1 MHKLDDFNLLLF
13 LKQFRVLLSDGLS
26 VADSLE
32 LISKHISDQR
42 FKKYL
47 VSAHKD
53 LKSGKNLYDAL
64 FGKAHPFP
72 ESMAR
77 CVRSM
82 PQKDHQLELTIK
94 SLEENY
100 GTRTE
105 LVQKPFSLLPS
116 IGVTLFSLFLVA
128 LFLLFVVP
136 VFADM
141 YSGFGRALPVLTQF
155 VINVSLFL
163 IRYWFLVLLII
174 AAVYYLIFLRRVKF
188 GFRDADLYY
197 TFSLMLG
204 QLKSGANIK
213 QMLSWAADSL
223 DNPRM
228 GERLH
233 SVLRDVE
240 NGKTLSESFRHAA
253 YFPLFVA
260 DIIALAE
267 KKGDLKPAMEEIVSY
282 YSIKKE
288 WDLRISI
295 LPIIVVIF
303 AIIFFIWAMY
313 LPIFRMAGAIG

>member
-32 LISKHISDQR
+32 LISKHIRDQR
-42 FKKYL
+42 LKNYL
-47 VSAHKD
+47 VSVNKD
-53 LKSGKNLYDAL
+53 LKSGKNLHDAL
-64 FGKAHPFP
+64 FGKPHPFP

-77 CVRSM
+77 CVQSM

-94 SLEENY
+94 SLEQNY
-100 GTRTE
+100 QTRTE
-105 LVQKPFSLLPS
+105 LVQKPFSYLPS
-116 IGVTLFSLFLVA
+116 IGVTLFCVLLLAFFLSAVTPMFEELFSSIGYRLPAPTKFAISVP
-128 LFLLFVVP
+128 LFI
-136 VFADM
+136 
-141 YSGFGRALPVLTQF
+141 R
-155 VINVSLFL
+155 
-163 IRYWFLVLLII
+163 RYWFLVLLII
-174 AAVYYLIFLRRVKF
+174 AAIYYLIFLQRAKF
-188 GFRDADLYY
+188 GFRHADLYY
-197 TFSLMLG
+197 IFSLMLG
-204 QLKSGANIK
+204 QLKSGAHVTRV
-213 QMLSWAADSL
+213 LSWAADSL

-228 GERLH
+228 RDRLH

-240 NGKTLSESFRHAA
+240 NGKPLSESFRHAA

-295 LPIIVVIF
+295 LPIIIIVILP
-303 AIIFFIWAMY
+303 IIFFMCAMY
-313 LPIFRMAGAIG
+313 LTIFRMAG

>member
-13 LKQFRVLLSDGLS
+13 LKQFRVLLSDGVS

-64 FGKAHPFP
+64 FGKSHPFP

-82 PQKDHQLELTIK
+82 PQKDHDLELTIK

-105 LVQKPFSLLPS
+105 LVHKSFSFLPS
-116 IGVTLFSLFLVA
+116 IGVTLFCVLLLAFFLTAVT
-128 LFLLFVVP
+128 P
-136 VFADM
+136 VFEELL
-141 YSGFGRALPVLTQF
+141 SGFGRGLPAPTKFVLSL
-155 VINVSLFL
+155 SLFL
-163 IRYWFLVLLII
+163 RKYWFLALLII
-174 AAVYYLIFLRRVKF
+174 AAVYYLIFLWRVKF
-188 GFRDADLYY
+188 RFNDSDLYY
-197 TFSLMLG
+197 IFSLMWG
-204 QLKSGANIK
+204 QLTSGATIK

-228 GERLH
+228 GERLR
-233 SVLRDVE
+233 SILRDVE
-240 NGKTLSESFRHAA
+240 SGKTLSESFRHVA
-253 YFPLFVA
+253 YFPSFVS
-260 DIIALAE
+260 DIIAPAE

-288 WDLRISI
+288 WDLPISI

-303 AIIFFIWAMY
+303 AILFFILAVY
-313 LPIFRMAGAIG
+313 LPIFRMAG

>member
-13 LKQFRVLLSDGLS
+13 LKQFRVLLSDGVS
-26 VADSLE
+26 IADSLE
-32 LISKHISDQR
+32 LISKHIRDQR

-47 VSAHKD
+47 VSAHKE

-82 PQKDHQLELTIK
+82 PQKDHDLELTIR

-105 LVQKPFSLLPS
+105 LIQKPFSFLPS
-116 IGVTLFSLFLVA
+116 IGVTLFCVLLLAFFLTAVIPVFEELFSGFGGALPAPTKFVLSTSLFLK
-128 LFLLFVVP
+128 
-136 VFADM
+136 
-141 YSGFGRALPVLTQF
+141 
-155 VINVSLFL
+155 
-163 IRYWFLVLLII
+163 RYWFLVLLII

-197 TFSLMLG
+197 IFSLILG
-204 QLKSGANIK
+204 QLKSGATIK

-228 GERLH
+228 GERLR

-240 NGKTLSESFRHAA
+240 IGKTLSESFRHAA

-303 AIIFFIWAMY
+303 AIILFIVAMY
-313 LPIFRMAGAIG
+313 LPIFRMAG

>member
-13 LKQFRVLLSDGLS
+13 LKQFRVLLSDGVS

-64 FGKAHPFP
+64 FGKPHPFP

-82 PQKDHQLELTIK
+82 PQKDHDLELTIK
-94 SLEENY
+94 SLEQNY
-100 GTRTE
+100 QTRTE
-105 LVQKPFSLLPS
+105 LVHKSFSFLPS
-116 IGVTLFSLFLVA
+116 IGVTLFCVLLLAFFLTAIIPTFEELF
-128 LFLLFVVP
+128 
-136 VFADM
+136 
-141 YSGFGRALPVLTQF
+141 SGFGRGLPAPTKFVLST
-155 VINVSLFL
+155 SLFL
-163 IRYWFLVLLII
+163 RKYWFLVLLII
-174 AAVYYLIFLRRVKF
+174 AAVYYLIFLWPVKF

-197 TFSLMLG
+197 IFSLMLG
-204 QLKSGANIK
+204 QFKSGAHVT
-213 QMLSWAADSL
+213 QVLSWAADSL

-228 GERLH
+228 GQRLR

-253 YFPLFVA
+253 YFPSFVS

-282 YSIKKE
+282 CSIKKE
-288 WDLRISI
+288 WDSWISI
-295 LPIIVVIF
+295 LPIIVVIV
-303 AIIFFIWAMY
+303 AILFFILAMY
-313 LPIFRMAGAIG
+313 LPIFRIAG